1 MFDPSWLV
9 YGTLLVVGYYI
20 VNVVGYYIV
29 SINDTLKEI
38 LKTMKE
44 QNDERR

>member
-9 YGTLLVVGYYI
+9 YGTLVVVGYYI
-20 VNVVGYYIV
+20 VQIGK
-29 SINDTLKEI
+29 TLEEI